1 MDGRFS
7 YQQQFQVGDPLLYQ
21 PAAAFEPASR
31 TFAATVGRF
40 FYRLI
45 VFCLILGALGG
56 VLFGLYRNDIL
67 VTIARG
73 AGMEAQYR
81 SLEQRVGAPGWGTPR
96 SIELP
101 KDVQAAP
108 VAAAPTQATEP
119 HETATTGESSTTVPA
134 VATAETKKAEAK
146 KATADGL
153 PILSFDSLPS
163 APRKAA
169 TEAKAEPTPASL
181 SSLSSTTRRT
191 PESRSARAV
200 PVVLRETPTERTI
213 PTRDSKPTPAPKPEP
228 VAKAAPAPK
237 PEPPAPKVDPTAPR
251 ASDNPLK
258 AAIRAS
264 MANKGKSE

>member
-1 MDGRFS
+1 MDGRYS

-21 PAAAFEPASR
+21 PAAFEPPQR
-31 TFAATVGRF
+31 TFASTVGRF

-45 VFCLILGALGG
+45 VFCLILGAVGG

-67 VTIARG
+67 LGIARG

-81 SLEQRVGAPGWGTPR
+81 SFEQRIGAPGWGTPR

-108 VAAAPTQATEP
+108 VAAAPSEP
-119 HETATTGESSTTVPA
+119 SEPGEKTTAEEPSKTVPA
-134 VATAETKKAEAK
+134 VATAETKTAETK
-146 KATADGL
+146 KSTADGL

-163 APRKAA
+163 APSKGAA
-169 TEAKAEPTPASL
+169 EAKAEPAPVSL
-181 SSLSSTTRRT
+181 SAIPQTTHRT
-191 PESRSARAV
+191 EARSARAV
-200 PVVLRETPTERTI
+200 PVVLKETPTERSV
-213 PTRDSKPTPAPKPEP
+213 PARASKPAPAPKPEP

-237 PEPPAPKVDPTAPR
+237 PEPPAPKVDATAPR
-251 ASDNPLK
+251 SSDNPLK

-264 MANKGKSE
+264 MAGKKTE